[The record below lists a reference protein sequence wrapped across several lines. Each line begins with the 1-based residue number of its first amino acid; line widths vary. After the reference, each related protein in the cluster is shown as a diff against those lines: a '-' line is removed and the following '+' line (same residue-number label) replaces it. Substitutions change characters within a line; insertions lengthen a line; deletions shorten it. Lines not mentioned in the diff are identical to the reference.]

1 MARDVRVA
9 ILGDSRDFQRAVRGA
24 QSETGRLEGA
34 FDRVGRGASRMGLAI
49 AAGAAAGIYG
59 LTRMT
64 IGFIQAAEES
74 QQVSRQTEAVLASMG
89 ATSWTTA
96 DAVADLSEKLSL
108 QSGIDDELIQS
119 GQNVLLTFGQVQ
131 NRIGRG
137 RNIFDRATAAALDM
151 SVALGTDMNSAAIQ
165 VGKALNDPI
174 RGLTQ
179 LRRVGIQFTAQQESQ
194 IRAMQEA
201 GDVAGAQA
209 LMLDELERQFG
220 GSAEAQATASGKLA
234 TAWGNLQEQLGEY
247 LLPVFASVAE
257 WLASKLPI
265 AADKLKGPLEALRG
279 FFEGV
284 RTSVETFVTAFMTGS
299 DDVANS
305 GFQGVMAELGETSR
319 GVFEWLRDNVPPVID
334 TINDKLQGFID
345 NWDGYVADFRFG
357 WENFVIGAIIVRQEW
372 DNFYAN
378 FIAGANR
385 VKGWVLPVWN
395 AIYRL
400 FTESIIPAAKLLAG
414 IVWNN
419 LTLSWEVMSR
429 VASVGLGII
438 QWQIGLVTGAVRLLI
453 GALEKAWDILG
464 RVKDAAGGF
473 GGGGIGIPGSGIG
486 LLTQFLPKFDSG
498 GVVPGRIGSPQLAL
512 VHGGETILPTHKG
525 GVSLAGGGGSV
536 TVNVTVNAL
545 DPDAAQRAVVEAISK
560 YARNNRLSFAS

>member
-1 MARDVRVA
+1 MAREVRVA
-9 ILGDSRDFQRAVRGA
+9 ILGDSRDYQRAVRSA
-24 QSETGRLEGA
+24 QDHSGRLEGT

-49 AAGAAAGIYG
+49 AAGAAAGVYG
-59 LTRMT
+59 LARMT
-64 IGFIQAAEES
+64 SGFIRAAEES

-96 DAVADLSEKLSL
+96 DAVSELSERLSL

-131 NRIGRG
+131 NRVGRG
-137 RNIFDRATAAALDM
+137 RNIFDRATQAALDM
-151 SVALGTDMNSAAIQ
+151 SVALGTDMNQAAMQ

-179 LRRVGIQFTAQQESQ
+179 LRRVGIQFTAEQERQ
-194 IRAMQEA
+194 IRTMQEA

-209 LMLDELERQFG
+209 VMLAELERQFG

-234 TAWGNLQEQLGEY
+234 TAWGNIQETLGEY
-247 LLPVFASVAE
+247 LLPVFSEVAE
-257 WLASKLPI
+257 WLAEKLPV
-265 AADKLKGPLEALRG
+265 AAEKLRG
-279 FFEGV
+279 PMEGVKGVFEGV

-299 DDVANS
+299 DEVANS

-319 GVFEWLRDNVPPVID
+319 QVFEWLRDNVPPIIQTID
-334 TINDKLQGFID
+334 DKLSGFID
-345 NWDGYVADFRFG
+345 NWDEYVADFRYG
-357 WENFVIGAIIVRQEW
+357 WENFVIGAIVVRTEW
-372 DNFYAN
+372 DKFYAN

-385 VKGWVLPVWN
+385 IKGYVLPVWN
-395 AIYRL
+395 AVYRL

-414 IVWNN
+414 IIWNN

-438 QWQIGLVTGAVRLLI
+438 NWQIGLIKGAVDGLI
-453 GALEKAWDILG
+453 AVLEKAWGLFQRI
-464 RVKDAAGGF
+464 KDAAGGF

-486 LLTQFLPKFDSG
+486 IISQLLPKFDTG
-498 GVVPGRIGSPQLAL
+498 GVVPGRIGAPQLAL
-512 VHGGETILPTHKG
+512 VHGGETVLPTHKG
-525 GVSLAGGGGSV
+525 SVQLSGGGGLN
-536 TVNVTVNAL
+536 VNVTVHAL
-545 DPDAAQRAVVEAISK
+545 DPAAAGKAVVEAISM
-560 YARNNRLSFAS
+560 YARNNRLPFA